1 MNLINEKCTLLDKHF
16 ESLHDGDLTIIGL
29 QPKMC
34 PAGVWTEGYGN
45 AIIDPLTG
53 KFLTG
58 SANKD
63 RASLLSDIC
72 DEAGASKQ
80 LEKNLIRYSDK
91 ALRVCS
97 SLNMNFDDDKFSAL
111 VSFTYN
117 LGAGALKNM
126 LTSYK
131 NGMDINKAFLLYR
144 FAKVDGV
151 KTELPGLVRRRK
163 AEAWLFTTGK
173 VKFYF

>member
-1 MNLINEKCTLLDKHF
+1 MNKINEKCTLVTKHF
-16 ESLHDGDLTIIGL
+16 ESLHDGDLTMIGL

-45 AIIDPLTG
+45 AIIDPVTG
-53 KFLTG
+53 RFLEG
-58 SANKD
+58 EKD
-63 RASLLSDIC
+63 KGRASLLSDIY
-72 DEAGASKQ
+72 DEPGAEKQ
-80 LEKNLIRYSDK
+80 LAKNLLRYSEK
-91 ALRVCS
+91 AVRVCT
-97 SLNMNFDDDKFSAL
+97 SLNMQFDDDKFSAL
-111 VSFTYN
+111 VSFAYN

-126 LTSYK
+126 LTAYK
-131 NGMDINKAFLLYR
+131 DGMPIEKAFLMYR

-163 AEAWLFTTGK
+163 AETWLFTTGN

>member
-1 MNLINEKCTLLDKHF
+1 MNLINSKCTDLTKHF
-16 ESLHDGDLTIIGL
+16 ESLQDGDMTIIGL

-34 PAGVWTEGYGN
+34 PAGIWTEGYGN
-45 AIIDPLTG
+45 AIIDPVTG

-58 SANKD
+58 GENKG
-63 RASLLSDIC
+63 RASLLSDIY
-72 DEAGASKQ
+72 DEAGASAQ
-80 LEKNLIRYSDK
+80 LENNLIRYSAK
-91 ALRVCS
+91 ALRVV
-97 SLNMNFDDDKFSAL
+97 NMLGMKFDDDKYSSL

-131 NGMDINKAFLLYR
+131 NGMDINKVFLLYR
-144 FAKVDGV
+144 FAKVEGV

-173 VKFYF
+173 VKFNF

>member
-1 MNLINEKCTLLDKHF
+1 MNLINEKCTLLAKHF
-16 ESLHDGDLTIIGL
+16 ESLHDGDLTSIGL

-34 PAGVWTEGYGN
+34 PAGIWTEGYGN

-58 SANKD
+58 TANKG
-63 RASLLSDIC
+63 RASLLSDIY
-72 DEAGASKQ
+72 DESSASKQ
-80 LEKNLIRYSDK
+80 LEKNLIRYSGK
-91 ALRVCS
+91 VLRVCA
-97 SLNMNFDDDKFSAL
+97 SLTMKFDDDKFSAL

-151 KTELPGLVRRRK
+151 KTELPGLVRRRR
-163 AEAWLFTTGK
+163 AEAWLFTTGQ
-173 VKFYF
+173 VKFKF